1 MSIFND
7 HISDSGDKIV
17 EQCYNLKWDCVGG
30 KEIIKGLFPK
40 RDESGIYYKDPD
52 HKQVYYNPLYIFRV
66 YLSNVLAMSRS
77 NARTLKKNKGRCK
90 GAISLSKLDES
101 NLRARFNKMIQECRV
116 LKYKDIEYILTDPY
130 DATAWSLKN
139 RIIEMMYNYITKET
153 NNSKYFR
160 HLQKK

>member
-1 MSIFND
+1 
-7 HISDSGDKIV
+7 
-17 EQCYNLKWDCVGG
+17 
-30 KEIIKGLFPK
+30 
-40 RDESGIYYKDPD
+40 
-52 HKQVYYNPLYIFRV
+52 V